1 MQATTPLS
9 HSALHIIHKYIRAQ
23 LFDMANTLARAEPHQ
38 LTSVQNQLQDTAS
51 LLRGHG
57 THEDQAFESVLR
69 AYDPL
74 LANTLEDDHLK
85 LEASLQRILTSA
97 DQLDRLADT
106 QKSEHL
112 QYLYLDWNQF
122 VGHYLLH
129 LDDEERLLFVA
140 IREHMP
146 EVDVIRASMASLES
160 TERTAFA
167 KALKN
172 ITNRREQNQIFATTA
187 ENKEPA

>member
-1 MQATTPLS
+1 MQVTPPLT
-9 HSALHIIHKYIRAQ
+9 HSALHIIHKHIRAQ
-23 LFDMANTLARAEPHQ
+23 LFDMTNTLARAEPQQ
-38 LTSVQNQLQDTAS
+38 LTSVRKQLHDTAS

-57 THEDQAFESVLR
+57 SHEDQAFESVLR

-97 DQLDRLADT
+97 DQLDHLTDT
-106 QKSEHL
+106 QKTEHL
-112 QYLYLDWNQF
+112 QHLYLDWNQF

-146 EVDVIRASMASLES
+146 EMDLIRASMASLEP

-167 KALKN
+167 RALKN
-172 ITNRREQNQIFATTA
+172 ITNRHEQNQIFATTA
-187 ENKEPA
+187 QNKEPA